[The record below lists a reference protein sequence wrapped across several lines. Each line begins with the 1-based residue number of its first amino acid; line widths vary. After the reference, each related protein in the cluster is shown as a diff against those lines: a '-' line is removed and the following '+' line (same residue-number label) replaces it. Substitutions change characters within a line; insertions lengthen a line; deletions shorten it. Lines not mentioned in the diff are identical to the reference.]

1 MALVSLGTSTISIL
15 NPILN
20 LSTVRDNK
28 ISNNLIKIRMDNFE
42 LNSSTSI
49 PNNTTSTTTLQIGK
63 ITGNK
68 ISYVDYE
75 LSSGITVTNTAV
87 GSTLRVSN
95 DSKVSTINQFTLD
108 LELNS
113 GITVPNTAV
122 GSKLLVKNDSKISV
136 FDKKT
141 LKLDQLK
148 PSEFKITGNLYNAG
162 SLPTVPLSGLIK
174 NYKPTARPRPEKL
187 RVNFAFTNT
196 QILAI
201 TQLYSLKAITSKIPA
216 SKQEKLSPTKVSR
229 LTVKSTSTLLTSYSY
244 WV

>member
-1 MALVSLGTSTISIL
+1 M
-15 NPILN
+15 N
-20 LSTVRDNK
+20 
-28 ISNNLIKIRMDNFE
+28 NFE

-75 LSSGITVTNTAV
+75 LNSGITVTNTAV

-122 GSKLLVKNDSKISV
+122 GSKLLVKNDSKISM

-148 PSEFKITGNLYNAG
+148 PSEFKITGNLYTG

-174 NYKPTARPRPEKL
+174 NYKPTARPRPEKFGL
-187 RVNFAFTNT
+187 KFAFTNT

-216 SKQEKLSPTKVSR
+216 SKQEKLSPIKVSR
-229 LTVKSTSTLLTSYSY
+229 LTVKTTSTLLTSYSY

>member
-87 GSTLRVSN
+87 GSTLRV
-95 DSKVSTINQFTLD
+95 
-108 LELNS
+108 
-113 GITVPNTAV
+113 
-122 GSKLLVKNDSKISV
+122 KNDSKISV

-141 LKLDQLK
+141 LKFDQLK

-162 SLPTVPLSGLIK
+162 SLPTVPLLGLSK

-201 TQLYSLKAITSKIPA
+201 TQLYSPKAIKSKIPA
-216 SKQEKLSPTKVSR
+216 SNQENLSPIKVSK
-229 LTVKSTSTLLTSYSY
+229 LTNTTSTLLTSYSY